1 MYFLKFEVYINMKL
15 NYASDLF
22 SWKYRINMSKI
33 DVVVS
38 IYEIKS
44 GPDHQKNFVAFM
56 LNKRFVWILWKVW
69 G

>member
-1 MYFLKFEVYINMKL
+1 MKL

-33 DVVVS
+33 ETLSVVLS

-56 LNKRFVWILWKVW
+56 LNKRFV
-69 G
+69 